1 MKKILTMLFVLG
13 WGMAVWAQ
21 GNDSAPPQPYSPDE
35 MISLNPSVPMN
46 TALEILGGFSRRYEN
61 RIIIDGKTHTKPIGV
76 SVENM
81 HWKRA
86 LEYILRSNMMQYQ
99 QRDQYYEVI
108 DMLPS
113 ADPVPT
119 TSDISIATREIEI
132 NAIFFQADYEA
143 LHEFGINW
151 STFKN
156 GTVQI
161 QTFSADQLVKDVLR
175 VSAGGTIR
183 GQVNVNALLRA
194 FESRSLGEII
204 ARPKIRVMDGEQ
216 GKIKVGKNFFLTL
229 QDFAGN
235 TRFTEYESGVIL
247 TVTPTV
253 MGRRDSTF
261 IYLTL
266 VAERSDVQPD
276 AVGVTKNVTEGQTHV
291 LLLDGEE
298 TVMAGLLSHETTKVR
313 VGIPLLKDI
322 PVLGYLF
329 GYSSKRV
336 RKKELVILLEAK
348 IVPSLLGRKLKPI
361 NVQDEVGREWQE
373 LRRSVPDN
381 DKIRGTRKS
390 QAREPRRSPQS
401 NRLK

>member
-1 MKKILTMLFVLG
+1 MKKTLTTLFVLC
-13 WGMAVWAQ
+13 WGITVWAQ
-21 GNDSAPPQPYSPDE
+21 GNDNAPPQPYKPDE

-61 RIIIDGKTHTKPIGV
+61 RIIIDPKTHSKPIGV

-81 HWKRA
+81 YWKRA

-99 QRDQYYEVI
+99 QRDQYYEVV

-113 ADPVPT
+113 KDPVPT
-119 TSDISIATREIEI
+119 AGDISIGTREVEI
-132 NAIFFQADYEA
+132 NAIFFQADYET
-143 LHEFGINW
+143 LREFGINW

-156 GTVQI
+156 GNVQI
-161 QTFSADQLVKDVLR
+161 QTFGADQLAKDILR

-194 FESRSLGEII
+194 FESRSLGEVL

-253 MGRRDSTF
+253 VGRRDSTF

-266 VAERSDVQPD
+266 IAERSDVQPD
-276 AVGVTKNVTEGQTHV
+276 AVGVTKSVTEGQTHV

-322 PVLGYLF
+322 PLLGYLF
-329 GYSSKRV
+329 GYTSKRV

-348 IVPSLLGRKLKPI
+348 IVPSLLGRKARPI
-361 NVQDEVGREWQE
+361 DVQEQLGRDWQD
-373 LRRSVPDN
+373 LRRSVPDREN
-381 DKIRGTRKS
+381 IRGTKKS
-390 QAREPRRSPQS
+390 TAREPRRSPQS